1 MIRVVDVDYIKDY
14 TLSITF
20 SDGVKKVV
28 DLQPYLNG
36 GVFEQLKD
44 LSQFRQY
51 GLNHWTIEWA
61 CGVDLAPEFLYSL
74 PYANED
80 ETVLHQVA
88 EKQAEYGKSD
98 IN

>member
-1 MIRVVDVDYIKDY
+1 MIRVVDVDYVKDF
-14 TLSITF
+14 TLSVTF

-51 GLNHWTIEWA
+51 GLNHLTIEWA
-61 CGVDLAPEFLYSL
+61 CGVDLAPEFLHDL
-74 PYANED
+74 PDVKRD
-80 ETVLHQVA
+80 EIVLHQ
-88 EKQAEYGKSD
+88 D
-98 IN
+98 

>member
-1 MIRVVDVDYIKDY
+1 MIRVVDIDYVKDY

-61 CGVDLAPEFLYSL
+61 CGVDLAPEFLYGL
-74 PYANED
+74 PYANDNES
-80 ETVLHQVA
+80 VLQQVA
-88 EKQAEYGKSD
+88 EKQAEYGKIKD
-98 IN
+98 

>member
-1 MIRVVDVDYIKDY
+1 MMIRVVDVDYVKDY

-61 CGVDLAPEFLYSL
+61 CGVDLAPEFLYGL
-74 PYANED
+74 PYATED
-80 ETVLHQVA
+80 EIVIHQVA
-88 EKQAEYGKSD
+88 EKQVEYDNNQK
-98 IN
+98 

>member
-1 MIRVVDVDYIKDY
+1 MIRVVDVDYVKDY

-20 SDGVKKVV
+20 SDGVKKVI

-44 LSQFRQY
+44 LSKFRQY

-74 PYANED
+74 LYETED
-80 ETVLHQVA
+80 KAVLHQVA
-88 EKQAEYGKSD
+88 EEQAEYGNKQK
-98 IN
+98 

>member
-1 MIRVVDVDYIKDY
+1 MIRVVDVDYVKDY

-36 GVFEQLKD
+36 GVFEQLKE

-61 CGVDLAPEFLYSL
+61 CGVDLAPEFLYGL
-74 PYANED
+74 PYANNDED
-80 ETVLHQVA
+80 VLHQVA
-88 EKQAEYGKSD
+88 EEQAEYGKRQE
-98 IN
+98 

>member
-1 MIRVVDVDYIKDY
+1 MMIRVVDVDYVKDY

-28 DLQPYLNG
+28 DLQPYLKG

-44 LSQFRQY
+44 LSKFRQY

-61 CGVDLAPEFLYSL
+61 CGVDLAPEFLYGL
-74 PYANED
+74 PYATED
-80 ETVLHQVA
+80 DVVLHQVA
-88 EKQAEYGKSD
+88 EKQAEYGNNHK
-98 IN
+98 

>member
-1 MIRVVDVDYIKDY
+1 MIRVVDVDYVKDY

-61 CGVDLAPEFLYSL
+61 CGVDLAPEFLYGL
-74 PYANED
+74 PYETED
-80 ETVLHQVA
+80 EVALHQVA
-88 EKQAEYGKSD
+88 EKQAEYGNNQK
-98 IN
+98 

>member
-20 SDGVKKVV
+20 SDGVTKVV

-61 CGVDLAPEFLYSL
+61 CGVDLAPEFLYGL
-74 PYANED
+74 PYKNDD
-80 ETVLHQVA
+80 EVVLSQVA
-88 EKQAEYGKSD
+88 EQQAEYGK
-98 IN
+98 IKE